1 MMSKAK
7 TIRCQTFDGKTIEYV
22 DEIIGS
28 GAMKDVYFSPDKSYV
43 VCFFSKEK
51 NKFYD
56 APADLERQ
64 KDRLKEIVGNKW
76 QGIFNGL
83 GGDYWQN
90 VFCWPN
96 ALLEHNGLLGI
107 VAPSY
112 KKYFFFEHGS
122 KNNDFLGIK
131 GREKEGK
138 WFASANN
145 QSKFL
150 DPRERG
156 TWLNYLKIGI
166 LISRAVRRMHAAGL
180 AHSDLSYK
188 NILIDPV
195 LGQACV
201 IDVDGLVVPGKYP
214 PDVVGTPDFIA
225 PEVVMTNHLSKDD
238 PKRNLPNIATDRHAL
253 AVLIYMYLLYR
264 HPLRGGKVYD
274 INDPQRDE
282 NLSMGEKALFVEH
295 PTNADNRVK
304 ANQLK
309 PSQLPWCDPSKIP
322 FTVTGPYLK
331 ALFEQSFIT
340 GLHTP
345 NQRPSAND
353 WEIALVK
360 TVDLVQPCLN
370 SDCSQKWYVFD
381 NTTQPA
387 CPFCGTAFKGNLP
400 ILNLYSSKREGNFRP
415 DNHRLM
421 VWTGQSLY
429 QWHANNMIA
438 PNERLS
444 AAQTKRIGYFVFHQN
459 AWWLVNEGLP
469 DLMDAENKTPVPIG
483 SKIELTDGKKILL
496 SREEGGRLVV
506 VQMVSCP

>member
-1 MMSKAK
+1 MSNAK

-122 KNNDFLGIK
+122 KNNDFLEIK
-131 GREKEGK
+131 GQEKEGK

-195 LGQACV
+195 SGQACV

-370 SDCSQKWYVFD
+370 SDCTQKWYVFD
-381 NTTQPA
+381 NTTQPT

-400 ILNLYSSKREGNFRP
+400 ILNLYSSKGEGNFRP

-444 AAQTKRIGYFVFHQN
+444 AAQTKRVGYFVYHQN
-459 AWWLVNEGLP
+459 VWWLVNEGLP
-469 DLMDAENKTPVPIG
+469 DLMDADSKTAVTIG

-506 VQMVSCP
+506 VQMVTCK